1 MREFDL
7 TDFEH
12 GYGNPYQQFQ
22 DLVRDKIHNILLV
35 SSMYDSFILSE
46 DGRLYESLLNEYMGL
61 NLTDAPGITRVSSG
75 HKAIAKALEEKRFNL
90 IITALHM
97 EDMHALDFAEA
108 VRKAGIDIPIVLL
121 TYDSQALND
130 LMTQYDLSLFDK
142 VFVWQGDFRIFLAI
156 IKCIEDRL
164 NVEHDTELVGVQS
177 VILIEDNVRFYS
189 SYLPIIYTELMR
201 HSQSLISEGVNTAHK
216 LLRMRARPK
225 ILHCETYE
233 EAWEYYEKY
242 HDYILGVISDMQF
255 PRHGKMDKQAGVDLA
270 RAIQVSH
277 SDVPILLQSRDPDNR
292 KVADELG
299 VSFLLKD
306 SPTLLK
312 DLRRFMKQNFSFG
325 DFVFCLPDGSEV
337 GRASD
342 LRSLEKLLHIVP
354 DESIRYHG
362 EHNHF
367 SNWLKART
375 EFLYAYKLRPR
386 KVSDYPSIHD
396 LREYLI
402 RCLREL
408 RFGQHQGSIVDFDRN
423 TFDPSSSFARIGAG
437 SLGGKGRGLAFV
449 NSMIHSYLLQ
459 NRFGGVKVTV
469 PPAVVIGTDVYEQFM
484 VDNNLWDVALTSDD
498 DHDIERRFLDSS
510 FPGEVVEWLK
520 DLLDLARYPL
530 AVRSSSLLEDSQ
542 YQPFAGIYKTF
553 MLPNNHR
560 DDDVRLQELLAA
572 AKRVYASTFC
582 RGAKRYMKA
591 TPYRLEEEKMA
602 VIIQKLVGSPRG
614 KRFYPDFAGSAS
626 SHNYYPTG
634 PMDAADGIASVALGL
649 GVQVMEGGRA
659 LRFSPKYPQHAIQF
673 STVEEILD
681 NSQRDFYA
689 LELPD
694 PDDDSDHL
702 REIKLVKAD
711 LRVAEKDEALA
722 LVASTYSKENNTVY
736 DGLSRQGPR
745 IVSFAP
751 ILKHGH
757 FPLPDILQL
766 ILKFGTRG
774 MSSPV
779 EIEFAANLRSGEGE
793 HHEFCVL
800 QMRPM
805 VISHEWDE
813 LNLEDTDHSMA
824 ICHSSRVLGDG
835 MIEGIRDVVYVDIDR
850 FDRAASREAAEEIGQ
865 LNRQLEAA
873 KTPYILVG
881 VGRWGSSDPWLGI
894 PVTWDQISGARVM
907 VETGFK
913 DLQVT
918 PSQGTHFFQ
927 NLISF
932 RVGYFTVDSRDDGEF
947 LDWKWLKRQRA
958 TAENDFTR
966 HLRFD
971 RPLTIKMNG
980 RSHEGVILKPQ
991 DAEPESAK

>member
-1 MREFDL
+1 
-7 TDFEH
+7 
-12 GYGNPYQQFQ
+12 
-22 DLVRDKIHNILLV
+22 
-35 SSMYDSFILSE
+35 
-46 DGRLYESLLNEYMGL
+46 
-61 NLTDAPGITRVSSG
+61 
-75 HKAIAKALEEKRFNL
+75 
-90 IITALHM
+90 
-97 EDMHALDFAEA
+97 
-108 VRKAGIDIPIVLL
+108 
-121 TYDSQALND
+121 
-130 LMTQYDLSLFDK
+130 
-142 VFVWQGDFRIFLAI
+142 
-156 IKCIEDRL
+156 
-164 NVEHDTELVGVQS
+164 
-177 VILIEDNVRFYS
+177 
-189 SYLPIIYTELMR
+189 MR

-233 EAWEYYEKY
+233 EAWTYYEKY
-242 HDYILGVISDMQF
+242 HDYILGVISDMEF
-255 PRHGKMDKQAGVDLA
+255 PRHGKVNKGAGVDFA
-270 RAIQVSH
+270 RAIKVSH
-277 SDVPILLQSRDPDNR
+277 SDVPILLQSRDPENR
-292 KVADELG
+292 ELADELG

-312 DLRRFMKQNFSFG
+312 DLRRFMKHHFSFG
-325 DFVFCLPDGSEV
+325 DFVFCLPDGTEV
-337 GRASD
+337 GRAAD
-342 LRSLEKLLHIVP
+342 LRSLEKMLHIVP
-354 DESIRYHG
+354 EESIRYHG
-362 EHNHF
+362 ERNHF

-386 KVSDYPSIHD
+386 KVSDYASMDD

-423 TFDPSSSFARIGAG
+423 TFDPSGSFARIGAG

-459 NRFGGVKVTV
+459 NRFDGIKVSV
-469 PPAVVIGTDVYEQFM
+469 PSAVVIGTDVYEQFM
-484 VDNNLWDVALTSDD
+484 LENNLWDVALTSGD

-510 FPGEVVEWLK
+510 FPAEVVEWLRE
-520 DLLDLARYPL
+520 LLELMRYPL

-553 MLPNNHR
+553 MLPNNHS
-560 DDDVRLQELLAA
+560 DEDVRLQELLAA
-572 AKRVYASTFC
+572 VKRVYASTFC
-582 RGAKRYMKA
+582 QSAKRYIKA

-602 VIIQKLVGSPRG
+602 VIIQKLVGTAHSN
-614 KRFYPDFAGSAS
+614 RFYPDFAGSAS

-673 STVEEILD
+673 STVEEMLD
-681 NSQRDFYA
+681 NSQKDFYT

-694 PDDDSDHL
+694 PEDDSDH
-702 REIKLVKAD
+702 RKEIKLVKAD
-711 LRVAEKDEALA
+711 LRVAEKDKTLEL
-722 LVASTYSKENNTVY
+722 LASTYSRENNTVN
-736 DGLSRQGPR
+736 DGVSRKGSR

-757 FPLPDILQL
+757 FPLPEILQI

-779 EIEFAANLRSGEGE
+779 EIEFAVNLHRGEAE
-793 HHEFCVL
+793 PNEFCVL

-813 LNLEDTDHSMA
+813 LDLKDTDDSMV
-824 ICHSSRVLGDG
+824 ICNSSQVLGDG
-835 MIEGIRDVVYVDIDR
+835 MIDGIRDIVYVDIDR
-850 FDRAASREAAEEIGQ
+850 FERSASREAAEEIGQ
-865 LNRQLEAA
+865 LNYQLVAA
-873 KTPYILVG
+873 GTPYILVG
-881 VGRWGSSDPWLGI
+881 LGRWGSSDPWLGI
-894 PVTWDQISGARVM
+894 PVSWDQISGARVM

-932 RVGYFTVDSRDDGEF
+932 RVGYFTVNSNNGSEF
-947 LDWKWLKRQRA
+947 LDWKWLSQQPA
-958 TAENDFTR
+958 VVENKFTR
-966 HLRFD
+966 HVHFEK
-971 RPLTIKMNG
+971 PLTVKMNG

-991 DAEPESAK
+991 E

>member
-22 DLVRDKIHNILLV
+22 DLVRHKIHNILLV

-61 NLTDAPGITRVSSG
+61 NLPDAPGITRVSSG
-75 HKAIAKALEEKRFNL
+75 HKAIQMVLEESRFNL
-90 IITALHM
+90 IITALRM
-97 EDMHALDFAEA
+97 EDMHALEFAKA
-108 VRKAGIDIPIVLL
+108 VRKAGIDIPVVLL
-121 TYDSQALND
+121 TYDSQALSS
-130 LMTQYDLSLFDK
+130 LTARYDLSLFDK

-164 NVEHDTELVGVQS
+164 NVEHDTDLVGVQS

-189 SYLPIIYTELMR
+189 SYLPIIYTELMS
-201 HSQSLISEGVNTAHK
+201 HTQSLISEGVNTAHK

-255 PRHGKMDKQAGVDLA
+255 PRHGKIDNQAGVDLA
-270 RAIQVSH
+270 RAIKVSH
-277 SDVPILLQSRDPDNR
+277 SDVPILLQSRDPDN
-292 KVADELG
+292 KKIADELG
-299 VSFLLKD
+299 VSFLFKD

-312 DLRRFMKQNFSFG
+312 EVRRFMKQNFSFG
-325 DFVFCLPDGSEV
+325 EFVFCMPDGSEV
-337 GRASD
+337 GRAGN
-342 LRSLEKLLHIVP
+342 LRSLEKLLHVVP
-354 DESIRYHG
+354 DESIRYHADR
-362 EHNHF
+362 NHF

-386 KVSDYPSIHD
+386 KVSDYASISD

-402 RCLREL
+402 RCLSEL

-423 TFDPSSSFARIGAG
+423 TFDPSGSFARIGGG

-459 NRFGGVKVTV
+459 NRFDGVKVSV

-484 VDNNLWDVALTSDD
+484 LDNNLWDVALTSDD

-510 FPGEVVEWLK
+510 FPPDVVEWFK
-520 DLLDLARYPL
+520 ELLDVARYPL

-553 MLPNNHR
+553 MLPNNHS
-560 DDDVRLQELLAA
+560 DDDARLQELLAA
-572 AKRVYASTFC
+572 VKRVYASTF
-582 RGAKRYMKA
+582 GQSAKRYIES

-602 VIIQKLVGSPRG
+602 VIVQKLVGSPRG
-614 KRFYPDFAGSAS
+614 RRFYPDFAGSAS

-634 PMDAADGIASVALGL
+634 PMAAADGIASVALGL
-649 GVQVMEGGRA
+649 GVQVMEGGKA
-659 LRFSPKYPQHAIQF
+659 LRFSPKYPQHVIQF
-673 STVEEILD
+673 STVEEILN
-681 NSQRDFYA
+681 NSQTDFYV

-694 PDDDSDHL
+694 QDDDSDHL
-702 REIKLVKAD
+702 KEIKLAQVD
-711 LRVAEKDEALA
+711 LKVAENDNTLA
-722 LVASTYSKENNTVY
+722 LVASTYSQENNKVY
-736 DGLSRQGPR
+736 DGVSRHGPR

-751 ILKHGH
+751 ILKHGR
-757 FPLPDILQL
+757 FPLPEILQV

-779 EIEFAANLRSGEGE
+779 EIEFAVNRRHGEAE
-793 HHEFCVL
+793 HDEFCVL

-813 LNLEDTDHSMA
+813 LNLEETDESRV
-824 ICHSSRVLGDG
+824 ICHSSQVLGDG
-835 MIEGIRDVVYVDIDR
+835 MITDIRDVVYVDIDR
-850 FDRAASREAAEEIGQ
+850 FDRADSRQAAQEIGR
-865 LNRQLEAA
+865 LNHQFMASN
-873 KTPYILVG
+873 TPYILVG
-881 VGRWGSSDPWLGI
+881 VGRWGSADPWLGI

-913 DLQVT
+913 DLQVE

-932 RVGYFTVDSRDDGEF
+932 RVGYFTVNSHDDGEF
-947 LDWKWLKRQRA
+947 LDWKWLNRQPA
-958 TAENDFTR
+958 TGKNKFTR

-971 RPLTIKMNG
+971 KPLTVKMNG
-980 RSHEGVILKPQ
+980 RTHEGVILKP
-991 DAEPESAK
+991 EE